1 MTNSDSVIPSKIKA
15 TIDPSWGIGGKLRL
29 DEIFRN
35 DPAKSRPLTGSL
47 LLDDKSLIVTS
58 TFDEKN
64 YFISK
69 LTVLGD
75 VDANFGVDGR
85 VMGTFSPDEKARGG
99 PIATSAK
106 GVKRAKGAKGANKRL
121 FMAGSTTNGKEG
133 EVWPV
138 ILCLDHEGKIVNDFG
153 DEGKV
158 IIKHPNEKWRA
169 EQGPR
174 FVLTTID
181 GSVIVGVDYH
191 VGDASERKVY
201 KALLYKFDAQGKP
214 VEAFGTNGC
223 VVIEG
228 IHKVAVTSFSDGCVL
243 EDGRLLF
250 AGYEKSGPDVNP
262 AGLIVMLNPNGS
274 LNQNFGPKER
284 RGYLVYRE
292 NYSGTEFN
300 TVKQRALNKFT
311 ASGYQNK
318 SNAFSNR
325 YGLLLA
331 FDEKGELD
339 IEINQRDP
347 IMLPLHI
354 DIGRER
360 PVNWA
365 DHIAFDNNL
374 VFCGGD
380 AEDNYIGCV
389 TSADGS
395 YASYFHG
402 ELSYI
407 RRKEPTETLSRVH
420 YQQKPRKLIFALN
433 LDPENHLGCVYR
445 YNITQ

>member
-1 MTNSDSVIPSKIKA
+1 MTTSDLELPSIIKA
-15 TIDPSWGIGGKLRL
+15 TIDASWGSGQGKLRL
-29 DEIFRN
+29 DEIFRD

-75 VDANFGVDGR
+75 VDANFGLEGR
-85 VMGTFSPDEKARGG
+85 VMGTFCLDEKAFGG

-106 GVKRAKGAKGANKRL
+106 DAKDAKDANKRL

-138 ILCLDHEGKIVNDFG
+138 ILCLDHEGKIVDDFG

-158 IIKHPNEKWRA
+158 IIKHPNEQWRA
-169 EQGPR
+169 VQGPR
-174 FVLTTID
+174 FVFTTID
-181 GSVIVGVDYH
+181 GSVIVGVNYH
-191 VGDASERKVY
+191 VGDASEKNVY

-228 IHKVAVTSFSDGCVL
+228 IHRAAVTSFSDGREI

-250 AGYEKSGPDVNP
+250 AGYEKSDPDVNP
-262 AGLIVMLNPNGS
+262 EGLIVMLNPDGS
-274 LNQNFGPKER
+274 LNEDFGPEER
-284 RGYLVYRE
+284 RGYLVFRE

-300 TVKQRALNKFT
+300 TVKQRVSNKFT

-331 FDEKGELD
+331 FDETGKPDL
-339 IEINQRDP
+339 EINRSRP
-347 IMLPLHI
+347 IILPLHI

-380 AEDNYIGCV
+380 EKDNYIGCV

-395 YASYFHG
+395 YASGFYGGH
-402 ELSYI
+402 SYI
-407 RRKEPTETLSRVH
+407 HRQEPTETLPRLH
-420 YQQKPRKLIFALN
+420 YQQTPGKLIFALN
-433 LDPENHLGCVYR
+433 LNLENPVGCVYR
-445 YNITQ
+445 YDITQ